1 MDQCVSVLEEPA
13 MDGHVELKTSG
24 PVGQMFCQVVMG
36 GRGRRLE
43 LVYQDVR
50 EFMEDELANRCVGA
64 FFAPCPTPL
73 KGGSALPIHFH
84 VPGMAIIRT
93 RAQVLWSVTPE
104 EAGVLNPGMGLRFE
118 ALGPRLEHAMDALN
132 ATSVY

>member
-1 MDQCVSVLEEPA
+1 MDQCVSVLKEPA
-13 MDGHVELKTSG
+13 MDGHAELNLNGSG
-24 PVGQMFCQVVMG
+24 RQMFCQVVKG

-43 LVYQDVR
+43 LVYQDIR
-50 EFMEDELANRCVGA
+50 EFMQDELANRCVGA

-73 KGGSALPIHFH
+73 EGGSALPIVFF
-84 VPGMAIIRT
+84 VPGMPPIRSQ
-93 RAQVLWSVTPE
+93 AQVLWSVSPE

-118 ALGPRLEHAMDALN
+118 ALGPRIEHAMEALN